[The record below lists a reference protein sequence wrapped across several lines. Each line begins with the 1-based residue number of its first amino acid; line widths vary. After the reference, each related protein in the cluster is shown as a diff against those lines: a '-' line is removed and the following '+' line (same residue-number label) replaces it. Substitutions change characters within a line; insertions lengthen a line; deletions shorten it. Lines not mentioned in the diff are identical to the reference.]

1 MGAPTHLLQLGLQC
15 ADVEP
20 EQSLRPVIEELLLV
34 LSTPGHR
41 VQQPQSFV
49 DGVQRRAARDGS

>member
-1 MGAPTHLLQLGLQC
+1 MGAPTHLLQLGLQG

-20 EQSLRPVIEELLLV
+20 EQSLRPVIEELLPV

-41 VQQPQSFV
+41 IQQPQCFV
-49 DGVQRRAARDGS
+49 DRIQRGAVGEGS